1 MKIIRV
7 LDKGLTTLV
16 TAVLVLSF
24 AVMLGLAATQVI
36 LRGVFHTGILWGDVA
51 ARHLVIWV
59 GFFGAYLATRED
71 KHFHIDVLT
80 RFLGPRARVW
90 FAACSDLFA
99 SVICC
104 FLVRASWT
112 FVTVGMD
119 PEAILFLHIPQS
131 AVAMVVPG
139 GFALIMVQFLLRMVE
154 SVNRALGGSPEKEPA

>member
-36 LRGVFHTGILWGDVA
+36 LRGVFHTVILWGDVA

-59 GFFGAYLATRED
+59 GFFVAYLATRED

-80 RFLGPRARVW
+80 RFLGERLRVW
-90 FAACSDLFA
+90 ATVLSDLFA
-99 SVICC
+99 ALIC
-104 FLVRASWT
+104 FLLVTASRT
-112 FVTVGMD
+112 FVSVGLD
-119 PEAILFLHIPQS
+119 ANATLLLGIPQT
-131 AVAMVVPG
+131 AAAAIVPA
-139 GFALIMVQFLLRMVE
+139 GFALIAVQFVLRTIEGFVAAVR
-154 SVNRALGGSPEKEPA
+154 SVPPRKAN